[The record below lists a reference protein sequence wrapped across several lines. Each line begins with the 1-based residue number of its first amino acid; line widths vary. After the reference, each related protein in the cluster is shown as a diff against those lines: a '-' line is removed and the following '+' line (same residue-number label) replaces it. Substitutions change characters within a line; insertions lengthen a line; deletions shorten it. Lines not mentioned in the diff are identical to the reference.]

1 MKLLHNILIPLAL
14 SGFVACQDYDA
25 DHYNQVYSG
34 VDSIYIEMTFDIAD
48 GDAFTRAAV
57 PNGGEEGDGWEY
69 GREYENQL
77 HHFTVFVLGGGN
89 GINAAAN
96 TQFVGSRYFTD
107 EEVAR
112 VDSIREYNLQLK
124 NYDVRKDVLTY
135 TFSIP
140 ILSSREEIV
149 PDPYRFIV
157 VANDG
162 DLTSYKTLG
171 ALRDALPEK
180 SWTEATGG
188 ATTPT
193 HFVMSNEN
201 DNYYV
206 SGTGVVENPYRLHVT
221 IERLAARIDYDPTG
235 AEKTDDGLRYSI
247 FAPPVQVVSAPTR
260 ADGDTPLLSYLYV
273 DRMAIIN
280 GCQKPSYYIKRVAD
294 DINGTNLV
302 YLGDE
307 TPTPRGVATN
317 YVIDPYS
324 AQKTNDNRTNA
335 VLLDNLFGDSRIS
348 NAATL
353 IASDAA
359 KLPTV
364 TDTKA
369 PVILGYVNENTFDK
383 AMAWSEYTT
392 GVLIQC
398 RYAPVANFFTDYN
411 PTTDGTAVETSDGTA
426 YLDGLTSG
434 DYRLGDDFWMVEP
447 NQKYI
452 DEADRL
458 YFSNEEDAVAF
469 ATNTPQ
475 YRFGKVVKYTG
486 GVCYYMTYMRHSN
499 KVEIIHNTME
509 FGIVRNNIYRL
520 KLNPQTGPGT
530 PTVDPRHPEE
540 LKARIYVRKWLAV
553 EHPVI
558 YV

>member
-48 GDAFTRAAV
+48 GDAFTRADG

-69 GREYENQL
+69 GLKYENQL

-201 DNYYV
+201 DNYYA

-324 AQKTNDNRTNA
+324 AQKTEANRTNA
-335 VLLDNLFGDSRIS
+335 VLLDNLFGDSRIT